1 MNEKDLINK
10 VDMSVLMVRPLTDWY
25 PLLASECQVFTYGEV
40 YVAKRFDEINY
51 LFCSQDEAKEILEDN
66 LYALLRFKYFTMPTE
81 ESDERVNKIV
91 KGFMANIKSRLK
103 KITINERRENVGD
116 EITNK
121 KFIPNY
127 CVAFENG
134 VYNFKDN
141 KWFFKYDKIEL
152 KGLNNYIYLYD
163 ENYMITWYMNFN
175 FQPIFGKLDEMSIEE
190 MINMMKEITKTEK
203 NYCFELMYN
212 MSHNR
217 LHNFDLDKFKHLCE
231 ILGYTIL
238 QSFSQNFILLI
249 GSGQNG
255 KNSLFDGCFTNRVL
269 PRPASNDLDT
279 IENDRFITGSL
290 ENKAHNIFL
299 ETDAKTMTKSKML
312 KALTGSMY
320 QTIEQK
326 GVNRYSSIINC
337 KFVFAGN
344 DRDAIKFSDNTM
356 GFRRRVN
363 LFEIFYQWDKKG
375 RYLEQGDYYDTK
387 FSDSLI
393 ELKENISNS
402 IMYVYFAMYGIMS
415 ATKNFTE
422 NFRFTHNEWTI
433 QYEDIDMELK
443 ERVNNVSINK
453 LYDFIVDNTDRLKT
467 DFYDED
473 KNLIKNSTILNELGC
488 FTIQDFLNFI
498 EDESMRQSFF
508 SDHDFYLNIRFLQLL
523 IGNFV
528 SPTTFT
534 QQLKKTFKINNLE
547 YLYANKPYVKCRFI
561 SNKLTVID

>member
-10 VDMSVLMVRPLTDWY
+10 VDTSVLLIRPLTDWY
-25 PLLASECQVFTYGEV
+25 PLLASECEVYTYGEV
-40 YVAKRFDEINY
+40 YIAKRFDEINY
-51 LFCSQDEAKEILEDN
+51 IFCSLDQAKDILEDN
-66 LYALLRFKYFTMPTE
+66 LYALLRFKYFSTPSE
-81 ESDERVNKIV
+81 ETDDRVTRIV
-91 KGFMANIKSRLK
+91 RGFMANIKSRLK
-103 KITINERRENVGD
+103 KITINEKRENVGN

-121 KFIPNY
+121 KFLPNY
-127 CVAFENG
+127 CVAFNNG
-134 VYNFKDN
+134 VYDFKND
-141 KWFFKYDKIEL
+141 KWFFKYNKIEL
-152 KGLNNYIYLYD
+152 TNLNNYIYLYD
-163 ENYMITWYMNFN
+163 ENYMITWYMDYKFEPLP
-175 FQPIFGKLDEMSIEE
+175 FKVEE
-190 MINMMKEITKTEK
+190 TSLEEFINIMKEMTKEEK
-203 NYCFELMYN
+203 NYAFELMYN

-217 LHNFDLDKFKHLCE
+217 FHNFDLDKFKHLCE

-238 QSFSQNFILLI
+238 QSFSQNFVLLI

-337 KFVFAGN
+337 KFIFAGN

-375 RYLEQGDYYDTK
+375 KYLEKGDYYDTK
-387 FSDSLI
+387 FSDSLY
-393 ELKENISNS
+393 ELKSNPANS
-402 IMYVYFAMYGIMS
+402 TIYIYFGMYGIMS
-415 ATKNFTE
+415 ATNNFKE
-422 NFRFTHNEWTI
+422 NFRFTLNEWTI
-433 QYEDIDMELK
+433 QYEDIDNDLK
-443 ERVNNVSINK
+443 ERINNVTVKK
-453 LYDFIVDNTDRLKT
+453 L
-467 DFYDED
+467 
-473 KNLIKNSTILNELGC
+473 C
-488 FTIQDFLNFI
+488 DFLNEN
-498 EDESMRQSFF
+498 EDKTKNDIYDEEKKALKYSESLLEIGCSSYKEFLNYIKDEEF
-508 SDHDFYLNIRFLQLL
+508 AINYFNEHDFYINIRTLQLL
-523 IGNFV
+523 IGGFN

-534 QQLKKTFKINNLE
+534 QNLKKTFKVNNIE
-547 YLYANKPYVKCRFI
+547 YLYGNKPYVKCRFVN
-561 SNKLTVID
+561 NKLIIVD